1 MVTIS
6 SETPFKSEPESQYVF
21 NYWIH
26 QTGNSGKS
34 RQSPF
39 GVPDLGR
46 NFPARGKKL
55 PVTFFPNLC
64 LSLYESDLL
73 NDHSVGMT
81 PAKVSAYQ
89 VHNMKTRSSILTLAL
104 SISAPAIAAWYFAG
118 GAFST
123 ESIIGSYAIAGALY
137 IAAGDYAPRKL
148 LTLPSNSSSGPKN
161 WTRSYQ
167 SRSRR
172 LLRSQR
178 TAKLSA
184 GC

>member
-1 MVTIS
+1 MQGAQ
-6 SETPFKSEPESQYVF
+6 ERPRYL
-21 NYWIH
+21 
-26 QTGNSGKS
+26 
-34 RQSPF
+34 QSPF

-55 PVTFFPNLC
+55 PVTFFLNLC

-73 NDHSVGMT
+73 SDRPVGT
-81 PAKVSAYQ
+81 TIAKVSAYQ
-89 VHNMKTRSSILTLAL
+89 VHNMKTTSSILTLAL
-104 SISAPAIAAWYFAG
+104 SISAPAIAALYLAG

-148 LTLPSNSSSGPKN
+148 LTLPSSSSSGPKN
-161 WTRSYQ
+161 WSQSYR

-172 LLRSQR
+172 LVRSLRI
-178 TAKLSA
+178 AKASA